1 MKKIFLVLLAA
12 AAVASCANQAQPE
25 GVGTLSLKM
34 NQDGEYQTKASAN
47 SDVNEFVIDIT
58 RPSDGYVKHFDRFG
72 DMPQVLEL
80 GSGSYT
86 ITATSPNVAGAGW
99 DLPIYGAS
107 ADFVIKVG
115 ELTPISLTAT
125 LQNMKV
131 TFDLSDNFCNELS
144 NYTIAVTNAASWENA
159 VEGVNTLTWAD
170 KAAVDEGRPGYFS
183 VAPLMVKVDGYRNI
197 DGGETHA
204 SLAITQVAAR
214 DHHII
219 HLDAKVTGS
228 VSGITITLD
237 DSVNERNSDVNV
249 DGWDETPVEGGEQ
262 GGDDDDE
269 PGEDNPPAPST
280 APTMTWASNP
290 TFEPIP
296 IAETMDVEIVIEA
309 QEKIAEFI
317 VYVDSYILGETIAQ
331 LASMDYTYSADT
343 PFAMD
348 LINNEALIAQLG
360 EMIPTG
366 DALLNQ
372 THVDFSLSQLVPLI
386 AAYSADENYPG
397 SNHIFTLHVTD
408 AKGQTLEKAVTFY
421 TE

>member
-1 MKKIFLVLLAA
+1 MKKIFLAIFTA
-12 AAVASCANQAQPE
+12 AAVASCTNQAQPE
-25 GVGTLSLKM
+25 GMGTLSLKM
-34 NQDGEYQTKASAN
+34 NQDGDYLTKASSN
-47 SDVNEFVIDIT
+47 SDVNDFVIDIT
-58 RPSDGYVKHFDRFG
+58 RQSDSYVKHFDRFG

-80 GSGSYT
+80 GSGAYT
-86 ITATSPNVAGAGW
+86 ITASSPNIAGAGW

-131 TFDLSDNFCNELS
+131 TFDLSDNFRNELS
-144 NYTIAVTNAASWENA
+144 DYTISVTNASSWENA
-159 VEGVNTLTWAD
+159 ELGVNTLVWAD

-204 SLAITQVAAR
+204 SLTITQVAAR

-237 DSVNERNSDVNV
+237 DSVNERDSDVNV
-249 DGWDETPVEGGEQ
+249 DGWDETPVEGG
-262 GGDDDDE
+262 D
-269 PGEDNPPAPST
+269 DNPPAPST
-280 APTMTWASNP
+280 VPTMTWESNP
-290 TFEPIP
+290 NFAPTPIE
-296 IAETMDVEIVIEA
+296 AVMDVEIVIEA
-309 QEKIAEFI
+309 PEKISQF
-317 VYVDSYILGETIAQ
+317 VVLVDSYILGETIAQ
-331 LASMDYTYSADT
+331 MAGMDYTYSPDT
-343 PFAMD
+343 PLVMD
-348 LINNEALIAQLG
+348 LINNQALIEALG
-360 EMIPTG
+360 GMIPAG

-386 AAYSADENYPG
+386 AVYQPTSG
-397 SNHIFTLHVTD
+397 TNHVFTLQVTD
-408 AKGQTLEKAVTFY
+408 TKGQSLEKPVTFY
-421 TE
+421 AL

>member
-12 AAVASCANQAQPE
+12 VAAASCARQAQPE

-34 NQDGEYQTKASAN
+34 SRNGEYQTKASGN

-58 RPSDGYVKHFDRFG
+58 RPSDGYVKHFDRFA

-86 ITATSPNVAGAGW
+86 ITATSPVVAGAGW
-99 DLPIYGAS
+99 DLPIYSAS

-144 NYTIAVTNAASWENA
+144 DYTIAVTNAPSWENA

-170 KAAVDEGRPGYFS
+170 KAAVDEGRPGYFG
-183 VAPLMVKVDGYRNI
+183 VAALMVKVDGYRNI

-204 SLAITQVAAR
+204 SLTITQVAPR
-214 DHHII
+214 DHHVI

-228 VSGITITLD
+228 VNGITITLD
-237 DSVNERNSDVNV
+237 DSVNERDSDVDV
-249 DGWDETPVEGGEQ
+249 DGWDETPVEGGDDS
-262 GGDDDDE
+262 GDDE
-269 PGEDNPPAPST
+269 GGEEGGDNPPASST
-280 APTMTWASNP
+280 APTMSWESNANFDP
-290 TFEPIP
+290 VPITDP
-296 IAETMDVEIVIEA
+296 MDVEIIIEA
-309 QEKIAEFI
+309 QEKIAEF
-317 VYVDSYILGETIAQ
+317 VVLVDSYILGETIAA
-331 LASMDYTYSADT
+331 LAGMDYTYSADT
-343 PFAMD
+343 PFVMD
-348 LINNEALIAQLG
+348 LINNEALIGALG
-360 EMIPTG
+360 AMIPTG

-386 AAYSADENYPG
+386 LVYSPESG
-397 SNHIFTLHVTD
+397 SNHVFTLQVTD
-408 AKGQTLEKAVTFY
+408 TKGQTLEKPVTFY
-421 TE
+421 AL